1 MNENLEL
8 LAIVLIGEAL
18 LISRQARQDLLRHF
32 WRIVKEIRDLFK
44 GGAP

>member
-8 LAIVLIGEAL
+8 LAFVFVGEAS
-18 LISRQARQDLLRHF
+18 LITRQSRQDLLRHF
-32 WRIVKEIRDLFK
+32 WRIAKEIRGLFK